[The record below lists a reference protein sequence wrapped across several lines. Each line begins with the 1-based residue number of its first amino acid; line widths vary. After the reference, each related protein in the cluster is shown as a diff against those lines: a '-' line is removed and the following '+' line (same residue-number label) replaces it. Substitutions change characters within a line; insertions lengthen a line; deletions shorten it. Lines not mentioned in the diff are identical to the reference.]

1 MRQNYKK
8 RLNLFGIVV
17 ILFGLPF
24 LFNLKNLA
32 NLLGFFFGMVNHP
45 CVLIKNGKS
54 FGHSP
59 GIFYFYKSKILVN
72 N

>member
-45 CVLIKNGKS
+45 CVLIKMVS
-54 FGHSP
+54 LLV
-59 GIFYFYKSKILVN
+59 ILRVFFTFTKVRF
-72 N
+72 